1 MFLYIKGFNIFLY
14 LSYSLPPSSISSA
27 FSLFIPNL
35 FYFILLNSIFN
46 SIFHFSPSSLS
57 LLQLVRLSPFFFHS
71 HTPFI
76 SIILSKINF
85 QYIIIII
92 NLLHLKIFII
102 TTIILNSVF
111 FIINNLVNTLFLSE
125 RTHQVK

>member
-14 LSYSLPPSSISSA
+14 LSYPLPP
-27 FSLFIPNL
+27 LFLQL
-35 FYFILLNSIFN
+35 FLFLFQIYFILFFLIPFL
-46 SIFHFSPSSLS
+46 IPFFIS
-57 LLQLVRLSPFFFHS
+57 LLLPYHYFNLSVSLHFFFHS